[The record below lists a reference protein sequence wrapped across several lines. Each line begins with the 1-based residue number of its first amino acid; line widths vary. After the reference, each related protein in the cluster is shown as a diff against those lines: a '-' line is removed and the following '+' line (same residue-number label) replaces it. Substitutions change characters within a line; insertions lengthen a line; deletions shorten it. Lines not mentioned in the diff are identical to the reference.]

1 MNKKKM
7 TVFLTIAVFLAFF
20 ANALYAQESSELTI
34 NDLMQM
40 DEPKQEQIQEKEVE
54 KVPEDKTIQEP
65 KLEQED
71 KTTEGEKTEDKD
83 KNEEMFV
90 FPVFSIS
97 WGTPENWSMDLGG
110 DFLWYKTADI
120 STGFYGMFE
129 YSDSDSQDN
138 MFFRL
143 SAGSSTYCTKFWMLT
158 LRVGGGLGI
167 MPENNQLLLT
177 AFAEASLSG
186 MIVEVK
192 VIYEFP
198 LGPEELKNYYNDNYS
213 PFKVKVGLANLFH
226 LLFMV

>member
-7 TVFLTIAVFLAFF
+7 TIFLTIAVFLAFF
-20 ANALYAQESSELTI
+20 ANTLYAQESSELTI

-40 DEPKQEQIQEKEVE
+40 DEPKQEKIQEKEVE

-71 KTTEGEKTEDKD
+71 KTTEGEKTENKD
-83 KNEEMFV
+83 ENEEMVF
-90 FPVFSIS
+90 FPVFSVS

-110 DFLWYKTADI
+110 DFVWNKTADI

-129 YSDSDSQDN
+129 YSKSDSPDN

-143 SAGSSTYCTKFWMLT
+143 SAGSSTICTKFWLLW

-226 LLFMV
+226 LLFIV

>member
-1 MNKKKM
+1 MNKKRM
-7 TVFLTIAVFLAFF
+7 TVFLTITVFLAFF
-20 ANALYAQESSELTI
+20 ANTLYAQESTELTLS
-34 NDLMQM
+34 DLMQM
-40 DEPKQEQIQEKEVE
+40 DEPMQEHVQENEVE
-54 KVPEDKTIQEP
+54 KAPEDN
-65 KLEQED
+65 
-71 KTTEGEKTEDKD
+71 TTEGEKTEDKD
-83 KNEEMFV
+83 KNDEMVF
-90 FPVFSIS
+90 FPVLSVS
-97 WGTPENWSMDLGG
+97 WGSQEKWSMDLGG
-110 DFLWYKTADI
+110 DFLWNKTADI

-129 YSDSDSQDN
+129 YSGSDSQDN

-158 LRVGGGLGI
+158 LRVGGGVGI
-167 MPENNQLLLT
+167 MPEDKQLLLT

-186 MIVEVK
+186 IILEVK